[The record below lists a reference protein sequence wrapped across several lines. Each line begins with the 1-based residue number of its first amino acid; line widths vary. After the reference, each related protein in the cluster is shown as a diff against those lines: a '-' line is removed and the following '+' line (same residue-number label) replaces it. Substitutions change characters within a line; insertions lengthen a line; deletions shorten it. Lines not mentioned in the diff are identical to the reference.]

1 MSRLRQ
7 RTVILE
13 TRIEPV
19 LMGKN
24 GSGWRSRYS
33 DTIRMAVVPLMIG
46 TMVLVPAISQPE
58 STNPAKGVP
67 CESLLVDRQL
77 LTFLEALSRTA
88 DTASFL
94 PPEVT
99 RDQMLADAIR
109 AYLAARDPFSEYLT
123 RDEYKRF
130 KDFQDDRYVGIGMMI
145 EKDRDGNIVCLPAPG
160 SAAERAGIRPG
171 DQLQSINGVRLA
183 GMPLLAVASLA
194 RGANGTSADLVV
206 ARNGVDRHLTL
217 IRTATTI
224 ESVTKYAVGTMPILR
239 VASFT
244 PSTKGKLEAFLSD
257 WDRSFPITIDLRG
270 NAGGDLNAAIDC
282 AGLLLPAGKLIVTTV
297 SKTGQRRYESR
308 AGATNL
314 TFRVYLWQDGAT
326 ASAAEVFVA
335 ALTQNT
341 RAVSIGTQTF
351 GKGSKQDVLGLS
363 DGSALVLTTGTLLP
377 PSGIPFHAKGLRPD
391 YPLGD
396 KQADTSSYVA
406 KLDELLRTQN
416 PSTQEPLSH

>member
-1 MSRLRQ
+1 
-7 RTVILE
+7 
-13 TRIEPV
+13 
-19 LMGKN
+19 MGKN
-24 GSGWRSRYS
+24 SSGRRSRCS
-33 DTIRMAVVPLMIG
+33 DTIGVAVVPLMIG
-46 TMVLVPAISQPE
+46 AMVLFPAISQPE
-58 STNPAKGVP
+58 PTNPSKGVP

-77 LTFLEALSRTA
+77 LTFLEALSRIA

-94 PPEVT
+94 PPEVS

-123 RDEYKRF
+123 RDEYERF

-183 GMPLLAVASLA
+183 GIPLLAVASLA
-194 RGANGTSADLVV
+194 RGAEGTSADLVV
-206 ARNGVDRHLTL
+206 ARNGVERHLTL
-217 IRTATTI
+217 IRTAATI

-244 PSTKGKLEAFLSD
+244 PSTKGKLEAFLND
-257 WDRSFPITIDLRG
+257 WDGSLPITIDLRG

-282 AGLLLPAGKLIVTTV
+282 AGLLLPAGKLIVTTDG
-297 SKTGQRRYESR
+297 KTGQRRYESR

-314 TFRVYLWQDGAT
+314 TSRVYLWQDGAT

-335 ALTQNT
+335 ALTQNR
-341 RAVSIGTQTF
+341 RAVSIGTHTF
-351 GKGSKQDVLGLS
+351 GKGSKQDVLELS
-363 DGSALVLTTGTLLP
+363 DGSALVLTTGALLP
-377 PSGIPFHAKGLRPD
+377 PSGIPFHTKGLRPD

-396 KQADTSSYVA
+396 KPADTSSYVA

-416 PSTQEPLSH
+416 PGTQEPLSR